1 MPNRFPERNSLKSD
15 KDMVRGNSVQM
26 VGSYEQKKKVVVT
39 KWMDNK
45 FVLMASTSTG
55 KLPESTVRRWDKASK
70 SYKNVTSP
78 AVVSSYNANMGGVDI
93 CDQLMEYYRC
103 LFKTRKWTLKTIMHF
118 HDLSVVNSFQQYKR
132 ACQLRGQRKT
142 LDLCSFKL
150 HVAEALLDAPP
161 PPNEDLSDSEDEDVP
176 RNRPAGLPSAAR
188 RYDQYGLFAVCEDL
202 PAPLRCR
209 LEDCNSRSRIR
220 CSKCNVYLCLNKNK
234 NCFLGFHVQN

>member
-45 FVLMASTSTG
+45 SVLMASTTTG

-132 ACQLRGQRKT
+132 ACQLRKT